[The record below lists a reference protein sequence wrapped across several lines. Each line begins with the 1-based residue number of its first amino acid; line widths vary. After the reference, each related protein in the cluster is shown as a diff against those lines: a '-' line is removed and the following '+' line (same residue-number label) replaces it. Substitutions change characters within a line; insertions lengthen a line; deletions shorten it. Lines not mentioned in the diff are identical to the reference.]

1 MNVAAILEALLAIAP
16 QLFTLVQQQQAGTT
30 VTDAQV
36 QALFTAYGVE
46 EATATQSTAS
56 QLIASLQA
64 QGK

>member
-1 MNVAAILEALLAIAP
+1 MNIAAILTALLQIAP
-16 QLFTLVQQQQAGTT
+16 QLFALLQQQESGVT

-46 EATATQSTAS
+46 AGIAS
-56 QLIASLQA
+56 QLIASLKA